1 MSLQLHNTLT
11 RRIDPF
17 VPLTPGRATL
27 YTCGPTIYNY
37 AHIGNFRT
45 FLFEDLLRRWLEAS
59 GYDVFHIMNLTD
71 VDDRTIAAAVKQ
83 GVPLRQHVDPF
94 ARAFEEDRDWLRIRP
109 PHAQPRATEYIGPMI
124 ELISGLLE
132 KGVAYK
138 GEDGSVYFAIA
149 RFPAYGRLSQ
159 LDRRELRAGA
169 SERVSADE
177 YAKEDARDFVLW
189 KAVKPEDEAVG
200 AAWDAPFGRGRPG
213 WHIEC
218 SAMALELIRRKW
230 GVDVLDI
237 HAGAVDLIFPHHED
251 EIAQSCAYTG
261 REEFARFWLH
271 GEFLDVGGTK
281 MSKRYGNILT
291 VRDLREQGAD
301 AGAVRHLLFNTH
313 YRQKLD
319 WRDEALA
326 AAREG
331 SARLGAFRDRLE
343 LVGGEVDDAEAQAA
357 VERFRT
363 AFAGALDND
372 LNAPEALAA
381 LHVLVREGNR
391 RLDEG
396 GRLGPGFRAAWSLA
410 DEVLAVAPS
419 ARARTVAAEAL
430 AVAEE
435 DGIPVR
441 PPEVPPPDFADGEGW
456 ALRWAAVRATEKRAR
471 NFGEADRIRDL
482 LKEAGWEIR
491 DRRDG
496 AIEVVKRRSVVG
508 LAPSIRR
515 AVLTSVSGLYGFAR
529 NAHCIL
535 SSKAESARP
544 STHPETNRTG
554 MRG

>member
-1 MSLQLHNTLT
+1 MTLRLHNTLT
-11 RRIDPF
+11 RRIEPF
-17 VPLTPGRATL
+17 VPLNPGRASL

-59 GYDVFHIMNLTD
+59 EYDVFHIMNLTD
-71 VDDRTIAAAVKQ
+71 VDDRTIAAAVGK
-83 GVPLRQHVDPF
+83 GVSLREHVEPF
-94 ARAFEEDRDWLRIRP
+94 ARAFEEDRDWLRIQP

-124 ELISGLLE
+124 EVIRGLLDR
-132 KGVAYK
+132 GVAYK

-149 RFPAYGRLSQ
+149 QFPAYGRLSQ

-189 KAVKPEDEAVG
+189 KAARPEDEAVG
-200 AAWDAPFGRGRPG
+200 AVWDAPFGRGRPG

-261 REEFARFWLH
+261 KDDFARVWVH
-271 GEFLDVGGTK
+271 GEFLDVEGTK

-291 VRDLREQGAD
+291 ARDLREQGAD
-301 AGAVRHLLFNTH
+301 PGAVRHLLFNTH
-313 YRQKLD
+313 YRQKLEWSD
-319 WRDEALA
+319 AALG

-343 LVGGEVDDAEAQAA
+343 LAAGREDDPAA
-357 VERFRT
+357 AAAADRFRA
-363 AFAGALDND
+363 AFAGALNDD
-372 LNAPEALAA
+372 LNAPEALGA

-391 RLDEG
+391 LLDEG
-396 GRLGPGFRAAWSLA
+396 RRLGPAFQAAWALA
-410 DEVLAVAPS
+410 DDVLAVAPS
-419 ARARTVAAEAL
+419 ARARTVTAEAL

-441 PPEVPPPDFADGEGW
+441 PPEVPPLDPADAEAW
-456 ALRWAAVRATEKRAR
+456 ALRWAAVRAAEKRAR
-471 NFGEADRIRDL
+471 NFVEADRIRDL
-482 LKEAGWEIR
+482 LRGAGWEIR

-496 AIEVVKRRSVVG
+496 AIEVV
-508 LAPSIRR
+508 RR
-515 AVLTSVSGLYGFAR
+515 AGGGGGA
-529 NAHCIL
+529 A
-535 SSKAESARP
+535 AGGPPSA
-544 STHPETNRTG
+544 
-554 MRG
+554 

>member
-1 MSLQLHNTLT
+1 MTLRLHKTLT
-11 RRIDPF
+11 RRVEPF
-17 VPLTPGRATL
+17 VPLVPGRVSL

-45 FLFEDLLRRWLEAS
+45 FLFEDLLRRWLETS
-59 GYDVFHIMNLTD
+59 GYEVFHIMNLTD
-71 VDDRTIAAAVKQ
+71 VDDRTIAAAVGK

-109 PHAQPRATEYIGPMI
+109 PHQQPRATEYIGPMI
-124 ELISGLLE
+124 ELIQGLLE
-132 KGVAYK
+132 KGFAYK

-159 LDRRELRAGA
+159 LDRRELRVGA

-189 KAVKPEDEAVG
+189 KAAKPEDEAVG

-218 SAMALELIRRKW
+218 SAMALELIGRKW

-261 REEFARFWLH
+261 REEFARYWVH
-271 GEFLDVGGTK
+271 GEFLDLAGTK
-281 MSKRYGNILT
+281 MSKRYGNILA

-301 AGAVRHLLFNTH
+301 PGAVRHLLFNTH

-319 WRDEALA
+319 WSDAALA

-343 LVGGEVDDAEAQAA
+343 LAIQAEDGPESLAA
-357 VERFRT
+357 AGRFRT
-363 AFAGALDND
+363 AFTEALDDD
-372 LNAPEALAA
+372 LNAPEGLGA

-391 RLDEG
+391 LLDEG
-396 GRLGPGFRAAWSLA
+396 RRLGPGFQAAWSLA

-419 ARARTVAAEAL
+419 AKARTVSAEAL
-430 AVAEE
+430 TVAEE

-441 PPEVPPPDFADGEGW
+441 PPEVQPPDPTDAEAW
-456 ALRWAAVRATEKRAR
+456 ALRWAAVRAAEKRDR
-471 NFGEADRIRDL
+471 NFTEADRIRDL
-482 LKEAGWEIR
+482 LRGAGWEIR

-496 AIEVVKRRSVVG
+496 AIEVV
-508 LAPSIRR
+508 P
-515 AVLTSVSGLYGFAR
+515 
-529 NAHCIL
+529 
-535 SSKAESARP
+535 RP
-544 STHPETNRTG
+544 Q
-554 MRG
+554 

>member
-11 RRIDPF
+11 RRIEPF
-17 VPLTPGRATL
+17 VPLVPGRVTL

-59 GYDVFHIMNLTD
+59 GYEVFHVMNLTD
-71 VDDRTIAAAVKQ
+71 VDDRTIDAAVKK

-109 PHAQPRATEYIGPMI
+109 PHAQPRATEYIGAMI
-124 ELISGLLE
+124 ELIAGLLE
-132 KGVAYK
+132 QGVAYK

-237 HAGAVDLIFPHHED
+237 HAGGVDLIFPHHED

-271 GEFLDVGGTK
+271 GEFLDVEGTK
-281 MSKRYGNILT
+281 MSKRYGNVLT

-301 AGAVRHLLFNTH
+301 AGAIRHLLFNTH

-319 WRDEALA
+319 WRDEALG

-331 SARLGAFRDRLE
+331 SARLGSFRDRLE
-343 LVGGEVDDAEAQAA
+343 LAGGEEDDTEALSAA
-357 VERFRT
+357 ERFRD
-363 AFAGALDND
+363 AFAGALDDD
-372 LNAPEALAA
+372 LNAPEALAS

-391 RLDEG
+391 LLDEG
-396 GRLGPGFRAAWSLA
+396 RRLGPAFRAAWTLA
-410 DEVLAVAPS
+410 DEVLAVAPT
-419 ARARTVAAEAL
+419 ARAKTVAADAL
-430 AVAEE
+430 VVAEE

-441 PPEVPPPDFADGEGW
+441 PPEVPPPDSSDGEAW
-456 ALRWAAVRATEKRAR
+456 ALRWAAVRAAEKRAR
-471 NFGEADRIRDL
+471 NFGEADRIRGL
-482 LKEAGWEIR
+482 LREAGWEIR

-496 AIEVVKRRSVVG
+496 AIEVV
-508 LAPSIRR
+508 RR
-515 AVLTSVSGLYGFAR
+515 APP
-529 NAHCIL
+529 H
-535 SSKAESARP
+535 
-544 STHPETNRTG
+544 
-554 MRG
+554 